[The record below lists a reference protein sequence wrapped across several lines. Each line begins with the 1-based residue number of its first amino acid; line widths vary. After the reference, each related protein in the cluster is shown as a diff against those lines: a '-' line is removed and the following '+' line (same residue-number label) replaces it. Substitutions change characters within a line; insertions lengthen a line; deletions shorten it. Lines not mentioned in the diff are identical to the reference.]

1 MGFAQLYKDLER
13 SISISGKSDSLLTNY
28 GRQLAHLALHYD
40 CVPTE
45 LDAEQ
50 VMDYLHLVKS
60 RGTVSA
66 TFFKFTVYGLRYAC
80 KLRGLTYEQFGLPGI
95 DHDNKLPVVLN
106 HEEMRRLIKSCDLLK
121 HRLLLSLL
129 YGCGLRCS
137 EVRKLGVRDVD
148 LVRGMVHVRC
158 GKGSKDRYLPLG
170 VLLIRGIG
178 LYLEALRPQQWLF
191 EGNVPGGGLTAK
203 GIWKT
208 ARSDGKYLLNV
219 KAMSQVFRGR
229 FIAELKEALPLE
241 MSRELLSAL
250 YKNNWVIYAKKPF
263 SGAHNVVEY
272 LGRYT
277 HKIAISNHRITN
289 IADGKVSFSYKDYR
303 HGGVK
308 KEMELEGMEFIRRFS
323 QHILPKGFVRIR
335 HYGILSSTSKQQNGV
350 VIKAQLPPL
359 APPQAGCAAP
369 QAYHAKQCPCCKKDT
384 MATIMVFNRRGPPAD
399 WQAMAKDLLACIQ

>member
-45 LDAEQ
+45 PDAEQ

-106 HEEMRRLIKSCDLLK
+106 HEEMRRLIKSRDLLK

-191 EGNVPGGGLTAK
+191 EGNVPGAGLSQRGTQWVVSMAVK
-203 GIWKT
+203 KAGI
-208 ARSDGKYLLNV
+208 
-219 KAMSQVFRGR
+219 
-229 FIAELKEALPLE
+229 LKEVSTHTLRHSYATHLLE
-241 MSRELLSAL
+241 QGVNILSIKELLGHESIDTTMVYLHIAKPDNSNVFSPLDTL
-250 YKNNWVIYAKKPF
+250 Y
-263 SGAHNVVEY
+263 
-272 LGRYT
+272 
-277 HKIAISNHRITN
+277 
-289 IADGKVSFSYKDYR
+289 
-303 HGGVK
+303 
-308 KEMELEGMEFIRRFS
+308 RR
-323 QHILPKGFVRIR
+323 P
-335 HYGILSSTSKQQNGV
+335 
-350 VIKAQLPPL
+350 
-359 APPQAGCAAP
+359 
-369 QAYHAKQCPCCKKDT
+369 
-384 MATIMVFNRRGPPAD
+384 
-399 WQAMAKDLLACIQ
+399 